1 MRMMKLTQD
10 TIAAQ
15 STVSGEGGIAII
27 RISGPDSIGIIR
39 KVFRSASGREPEPR
53 QLQYGHVVWQGEV
66 IDEVMAVLLP
76 GRHTYTAEDMAE
88 IQCHGSQFIVNR
100 ILSVLM
106 ECGAR
111 LAEPGE
117 FSYRAFING
126 RIDLTQA
133 EAVMRLIHS
142 SGERSRRSAM
152 RQMDGAVSREIRKIQ
167 AELANLSAG
176 LAAYIDFPDEVDEA
190 ETADNLHRKC
200 LEMADRLE
208 RECSEKKG
216 RIEDEGIYV
225 ALCGKPNAGKSSLLN
240 KLVGQERAIVTE
252 IPGTTR
258 DILRESVM
266 MNGIRFTLTDTAGLR
281 ETDNP
286 VEKIGVER
294 AREAID
300 TADVRILLIDSS
312 EMPDDSVRKMIE
324 EIRPDLILISKED
337 ISRVEPS
344 REILQMIGQIPFIQ
358 ISAYSDTGVEALK
371 QWLCD
376 RADMD
381 LSKEAVFSQT
391 RHVEAAK
398 RAASHLRACAASIEN
413 EMPLDL
419 VNIDLMAA
427 MEEIGQVTGEN
438 ATEAVIDRVFSQF
451 CVGK

>member
-1 MRMMKLTQD
+1 
-10 TIAAQ
+10 
-15 STVSGEGGIAII
+15 
-27 RISGPDSIGIIR
+27 
-39 KVFRSASGREPEPR
+39 
-53 QLQYGHVVWQGEV
+53 
-66 IDEVMAVLLP
+66 
-76 GRHTYTAEDMAE
+76 
-88 IQCHGSQFIVNR
+88 
-100 ILSVLM
+100 
-106 ECGAR
+106 
-111 LAEPGE
+111 
-117 FSYRAFING
+117 
-126 RIDLTQA
+126 
-133 EAVMRLIHS
+133 
-142 SGERSRRSAM
+142 
-152 RQMDGAVSREIRKIQ
+152 MDGAVSREIRKIQ
-167 AELANLSAG
+167 ADLADLSAG

-300 TADVRILLIDSS
+300 TADVRMLLIDSS

-324 EIRPDLILISKED
+324 ETRPDLILISKED
-337 ISRVEPS
+337 ISREEPS
-344 REILQMIGQIPFIQ
+344 REILQMIGPIPFIQ

-371 QWLCD
+371 KWLCD

-398 RAASHLRACAASIEN
+398 RAASHLRACA
-413 EMPLDL
+413 
-419 VNIDLMAA
+419 
-427 MEEIGQVTGEN
+427 G
-438 ATEAVIDRVFSQF
+438 F
-451 CVGK
+451 